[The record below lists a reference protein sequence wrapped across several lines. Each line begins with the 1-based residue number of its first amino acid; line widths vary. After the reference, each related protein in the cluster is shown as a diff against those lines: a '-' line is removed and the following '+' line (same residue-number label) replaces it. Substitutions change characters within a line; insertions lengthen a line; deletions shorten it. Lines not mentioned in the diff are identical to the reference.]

1 MIPPFQ
7 GQFSTFGFADLLQW
21 MEMNRRSGRLT
32 LMRGRD
38 RRIVDWKDGEIA
50 YVSGSHPRERLGVF
64 LNQTRAIPTATLH
77 ALLARNFT
85 SGTNLTRLI
94 LDGHHDTLAGLSR
107 RVEALARRLLF
118 EVFEWRDG
126 VFRYDPYSPVEKILR
141 IRLKMRP
148 QALAFQAIKRID
160 DKRRR
165 RRPPTPRGF
174 REPVFEEDELDRRF
188 WEVLE
193 RLGSLVEAAEAR
205 RHLDQLREFADRLRR
220 RLGRIESLRP
230 IHEDS
235 AALLRDLV
243 KREPL
248 ELSAIAQIASLDSSL
263 TLDLIVLANSL
274 VVSRRRSVLTASEAL
289 ERLGQ
294 ASIAVLVERLAVS
307 SFPRAAQEDRAVMAV
322 RRASIAAAV
331 AARRLAPEFGIPAEH
346 AYALGLLHTVPYAD
360 LLAVVEEM
368 ELVPGPFRRA
378 LIEAH
383 RPLVGRLRA
392 EGWSLPSDL
401 EAVLTDDGTDPR
413 PAAAL
418 VRAARAAL
426 PDCALGPLPA
436 GADSGRDSR
445 EIAIEVNR
453 LFEFLGLPSAAVH
466 GAAPRVH

>member
-38 RRIVDWKDGEIA
+38 RRTVDWKDGEIA
-50 YVSGSHPRERLGVF
+50 YVSGSHPRDRLAVF
-64 LNQTRAIPTATLH
+64 LKQTRAIPSATLH

-94 LDGHHDTLAGLSR
+94 LDGRHDTLAGLSK
-107 RVEALARRLLF
+107 RVETLARRLLF

-141 IRLKMRP
+141 IRLKLRP
-148 QALAFQAIKRID
+148 QALAFQAVKRID
-160 DKRRR
+160 DARRR
-165 RRPPTPRGF
+165 RRRPTPRGF
-174 REPVFEEDELDRRF
+174 REALFEEDELDRRF
-188 WEVLE
+188 WEVLARVGILVE
-193 RLGSLVEAAEAR
+193 PEEGRRRLGE
-205 RHLDQLREFADRLRR
+205 LRDFANRLRR

-230 IHEDS
+230 VHEDS
-235 AALLRDLV
+235 AALLRDLL

-248 ELSAIAQIASLDSSL
+248 ELSAIAPIASLDPAL
-263 TLDLIVLANSL
+263 TIDLLVLANSL
-274 VVSRRRSVLTASEAL
+274 VINRRRSVLTADEAL

-294 ASIAVLVERLAVS
+294 APVAVLAERLAAS
-307 SFPRAAQEDRAVMAV
+307 NFPRAASEDRAVVAV

-331 AARRLAPEFGIPAEH
+331 AARRLAPEFGIPADR
-346 AYALGLLHTVPYAD
+346 AYVLGLLHTVPYAD
-360 LLAVVEEM
+360 LLAVVEET
-368 ELVPGPFRRA
+368 ELAPGSFRAA

-401 EAVLTDDGTDPR
+401 EAVLTDEGTDSR

-418 VRAARAAL
+418 VRAARAIL
-426 PDCALGPLPA
+426 PDCAIGPLPA
-436 GADSGRDSR
+436 ASTSRRDAGS
-445 EIAIEVNR
+445 IAIEVNR
-453 LFEFLGLPSAAVH
+453 LFEFLGLPSAAVKP
-466 GAAPRVH
+466 ATPRAR

>member
-1 MIPPFQ
+1 VIPPFQ

-50 YVSGSHPRERLGVF
+50 YVSSSHPGDRLGVF

-94 LDGHHDTLAGLSR
+94 LDGRHDTLVGLSK
-107 RVEALARRLLF
+107 RVETLARRLLF

-148 QALAFQAIKRID
+148 QALAFQAVKRID
-160 DKRRR
+160 DARRRR
-165 RRPPTPRGF
+165 RRPAPRGF
-174 REPVFEEDELDRRF
+174 REAVFEEDELDRRF
-188 WEVLE
+188 WEVLA
-193 RLGSLVEAAEAR
+193 RVGTLVEPEEAR
-205 RHLDQLREFADRLRR
+205 RRLDYLREFADRLRR

-230 IHEDS
+230 LHEDS
-235 AALLRDLV
+235 AAFLRDLLN
-243 KREPL
+243 RDPL
-248 ELSAIAQIASLDSSL
+248 ELSAIAPIAALDPFL
-263 TLDLIVLANSL
+263 TLDVLVLANSL
-274 VVSRRRSVLTASEAL
+274 VVNRRRSVATADEAL
-289 ERLGQ
+289 ERLGRGPVT
-294 ASIAVLVERLAVS
+294 VLAERLAAS
-307 SFPRAAQEDRAVMAV
+307 DFPRAAQEDRAAVAV

-331 AARRLAPEFGIPAEH
+331 AASRLAPEFGIPAER
-346 AYALGLLHTVPYAD
+346 AYSLGLLHTVPYAD

-368 ELVPGPFRRA
+368 KLAPGPFRAA

-401 EAVLTDDGTDPR
+401 EAVLTDEGADPR

-436 GADSGRDSR
+436 GARSGRDVR
-445 EIAIEVNR
+445 AIATEVNR
-453 LFEFLGLPSAAVH
+453 LFEYLGLPSAAVRTATP
-466 GAAPRVH
+466 GAH